1 MMNVAPDDARDATL
15 VAVAGAV
22 TAMTERVFASLDTI
36 GSSLSS
42 LWNRLEDRGI
52 RPRPADIGEV
62 RDVVIAELERHSRLL
77 NGAGVVIAED
87 RLSDR
92 PRHVEWWRSESGGGV
107 SKRVNLDLNPQ
118 SEYFYDYST
127 MAWFAGP
134 RDHDARWI
142 HGPYLDFTC
151 ADLNVCTLAVP
162 VASREGAFLGI
173 AGADA
178 PVARIDAELLPKFQT
193 SRRLLALVNAEG
205 RTIVANHA
213 DYVAGSRIK
222 VPRGTRR
229 AIPVPAT
236 PWTLVT
242 LD

>member
-1 MMNVAPDDARDATL
+1 MMNDASDDSRDATL
-15 VAVAGAV
+15 VAVTGAV
-22 TAMTERVFASLDTI
+22 TAMTERVFTALDTI
-36 GSSLSS
+36 GSALSS
-42 LWNRLEDRGI
+42 LWNRLEDEGV
-52 RPRPADIGEV
+52 RPRSTDIGEV
-62 RDVVIAELERHSRLL
+62 RDGVTAQLQHHSSLL

-92 PRHVEWWRSESGGGV
+92 PRHVEWWRPEPGRGI
-107 SKRVNLDLNPQ
+107 SKRLNLDLNPQ

-134 RDHDARWI
+134 RDHAARWI

-162 VASREGAFLGI
+162 VASRDGAFLGI

-178 PVARIDAELLPKFQT
+178 PVARIDAELLPKFQA

-205 RTIVANHA
+205 RIIVANHA
-213 DYVAGSRIK
+213 DYVAGSKIK
-222 VPRGTRR
+222 VPSGTER
-229 AIPVPAT
+229 AWPVPAT
-236 PWTLVT
+236 PWTLVV